1 MVHVYCTLYNST
13 IKIILAPNLEGVISR
28 SEGQHAHLWYPVEP
42 HDSHLWY
49 PVEPH
54 DDQELEHD
62 HQGLPVPPAQEGGG
76 KALADFAICDWW
88 RYCTALYDVKFCQ
101 LEGNGRNFRQR
112 TVKEQRLRLNCSVVT
127 VAAQY
132 CSVVTVAAQYLSG

>member
-1 MVHVYCTLYNST
+1 M
-13 IKIILAPNLEGVISR
+13 
-28 SEGQHAHLWYPVEP
+28 
-42 HDSHLWY
+42 
-49 PVEPH
+49 
-54 DDQELEHD
+54 
-62 HQGLPVPPAQEGGG
+62 PPAQEGGG
-76 KALADFAICDWW
+76 KALADFAICD
-88 RYCTALYDVKFCQ
+88 VKFSQ